1 MGLGDYFREKIFQ
14 TSVEESPGA
23 DLSDPRA
30 LGLLTSRS
38 VTSVQLPTSDG
49 GHIGAWLMAPDPGGV
64 HTDHTLAQAVLCVH
78 GVKGNRSRSYR
89 CELYEFLL
97 DKGFQVT
104 FDITMIRKNLHLN
117 YRFLH
122 LTTEAL
128 ETVPRFH

>member
-49 GHIGAWLMAPDPGGV
+49 GHIGAWLMAPDLGGD
-64 HTDHTLAQAVLCVH
+64 HTDLTLAQAVLCVH

-104 FDITMIRKNLHLN
+104 FDMTMIYLRIHISILGSCI
-117 YRFLH
+117 
-122 LTTEAL
+122 
-128 ETVPRFH
+128 

>member
-14 TSVEESPGA
+14 TSDEESPGA
-23 DLSDPRA
+23 DLSDPQA

-49 GHIGAWLMAPDPGGV
+49 GHIGAWLMAPDPGGD

-104 FDITMIRKNLHLN
+104 FDITMILENPHLN

-128 ETVPRFH
+128 ETAQRFH

>member
-1 MGLGDYFREKIFQ
+1 MMLGDYFREKIFQ

-38 VTSVQLPTSDG
+38 VTNVQLPTSDG
-49 GHIGAWLMAPDPGGV
+49 GHIGAWLMAPDLGDDHAN

-89 CELYEFLL
+89 CDLYEFLL

-104 FDITMIRKNLHLN
+104 SDIT
-117 YRFLH
+117 
-122 LTTEAL
+122 
-128 ETVPRFH
+128 V

>member
-14 TSVEESPGA
+14 PSVEESPGA
-23 DLSDPRA
+23 DLSDPQA

-49 GHIGAWLMAPDPGGV
+49 GHIGAWLMAPDPR
-64 HTDHTLAQAVLCVH
+64 DDQADPALAQAVLCVH

-104 FDITMIRKNLHLN
+104 FDITMIYLRIHISILGSCI
-117 YRFLH
+117 
-122 LTTEAL
+122 
-128 ETVPRFH
+128 

>member
-38 VTSVQLPTSDG
+38 VTNVQLPTSDG
-49 GHIGAWLMAPDPGGV
+49 GHIGAWLMAPDPRGD
-64 HTDHTLAQAVLCVH
+64 HTDHALAQAVLCVH

-89 CELYEFLL
+89 CDLYEFLL

-104 FDITMIRKNLHLN
+104 FEITMIYLRIHIS
-117 YRFLH
+117 FLGSCI
-122 LTTEAL
+122 
-128 ETVPRFH
+128 